1 MTIDEIKQLALYE
14 LGFEDDID
22 FTSTTDKA
30 AIRMNAL
37 YEQVLTAT
45 LSRYRWGFAKS
56 QDLMTSPA
64 ALTDNKYKYNYTL
77 PSDFLTL
84 RNQYSTPTSRVT
96 VSDYDLRPEGFY
108 TNQTTQVY
116 IEYTARVVEASFPAY
131 FIEYLK
137 YKLAMDLCFNLTG
150 DTDLLQILSSQE
162 QMQWL
167 NATNID
173 AKQRRTKKVSAN
185 PFVAVRGS

>member
-30 AIRMNAL
+30 AIRMNAF

-56 QDLMTSPA
+56 QDLMTSPD
-64 ALTDNKYKYNYTL
+64 ALTNNKYKYSYTL

-96 VSDYDLRPEGFY
+96 VSDHDLRPEGFY
-108 TNQTTQVY
+108 TNQATQVY